1 MKLSLH
7 RIRALDRLLGW
18 GVHMPAYLLFFVTH
32 RCDAKCEHCFFWRQL
47 NQPGFSELNLEEIE
61 ALARSIGPTLQVTL
75 TGGSPEL
82 RHDLPQ
88 IAALFH
94 QHCRPANL
102 TFCFNGYHTDRIL
115 RMMQETLDLC
125 PGQRVTVGISL
136 DGVGDDHDR
145 LRGMPGLFER
155 ASNTVRELSNLKAG
169 AGRMQ
174 LIAGICVSELNHSHV
189 GATAEWV
196 GASLPVDVVKP
207 ILVRGDPRNP
217 GAAGSNA
224 LRAYLRMVSKVSLPS
239 NRQPGRSRSL
249 FSRLVCAKEAVQR
262 ELISRIATGGDG
274 LTRCAAA
281 RETAVVYADGE
292 VEACELRSEKL
303 GNLRDHQ
310 LDFRRIWYGPAA
322 SRFRASLVAK
332 PCRCYHH
339 CFLAPMIFRSPLL
352 WPRLAR
358 AFLQGEPGSRR

>member
-1 MKLSLH
+1 MKPSLH
-7 RIRALDRLLGW
+7 RILALKRLLGW
-18 GVHMPAYLLFFVTH
+18 GVRMPAYLLFFVTH

-47 NQPGFSELNLEEIE
+47 NPSGSSELNLDEIE
-61 ALARSIGPTLQVTL
+61 ALACSIGPTLQVTL

-94 QHCRPANL
+94 RHCRPANL

-115 RMMQETLDLC
+115 RMMRETLELC

-136 DGVGDDHDR
+136 DGIGEDHDR

-155 ASNTVRELSNLKAG
+155 ATNTVRQLGNLKADT
-169 AGRMQ
+169 GRMQ
-174 LIAGICVSELNHSHV
+174 LIAGICVSELNHSRV
-189 GATAEWV
+189 EATAEWV

-217 GAAGSNA
+217 GAVGSNA
-224 LRAYLRMVSKVSLPS
+224 LQAYLRMVSNFSAPPKRRPC
-239 NRQPGRSRSL
+239 RSQSM
-249 FSRLVCAKEAVQR
+249 FSRLVCAKEVVQR

-274 LTRCAAA
+274 LIRCAAT
-281 RETAVVYADGE
+281 RETAVVHANGD

-303 GNLRDHQ
+303 GNLRENQ

-322 SRFRASLVAK
+322 SRFREGLAAK
-332 PCRCYHH
+332 PCNCYHH
-339 CFLAPMIFRSPLL
+339 CFLAPMIFRSPRL
-352 WPRLAR
+352 WPRLAT
-358 AFLQGEPGSRR
+358 AFLQGEPGSCL